1 VGYRQQHLT
10 PDFFIEMKRIFAID
24 NASESCSVAL
34 YDGSISCSLSRIASR
49 GHGDA
54 ILQMLRQLLDETGY
68 TKNSIDVL
76 AFGRGP
82 GAFTSLRVGAGII
95 QGLAVGMDRPVVAI
109 SSLAAL
115 AHGVFRTR
123 HHKRTVVAID
133 ARMGQVYHAAYET
146 RALGDSVLLNDE
158 QVSDPSQIVWPTGDW
173 SAVGNGWQVYEND
186 IEHGED
192 LQYLGVGVENSA
204 LDVAYLSLKEDSEGK
219 AVSAELA
226 IPVYI
231 RDKVAHKKS

>member
-1 VGYRQQHLT
+1 
-10 PDFFIEMKRIFAID
+10 MKRIFALD
-24 NASESCSVAL
+24 SASESCSVAL
-34 YDGSISCSLSRIASR
+34 YDESASYSRSHTSSR

-54 ILQMLRQLLDETGY
+54 ILQMMRQLLDETGY

-115 AHGVFRTR
+115 AHGVFRTQHR
-123 HHKRTVVAID
+123 QRTVVAID

-146 RALGDSVLLNDE
+146 CLLGDSVLIDDE
-158 QVSDPSQIVWPTGDW
+158 KVSDPSQLTWPNGDW

-186 IEHGED
+186 IEHSKD
-192 LQYLGVGVENSA
+192 LQYLGVGVEDSA
-204 LDVAYLSLKEDSEGK
+204 LDVAYLSLKDASEGK

-231 RDKVAHKKS
+231 RNKVAHKKS